1 MKRVIALLR
10 GLIEARSDITTHYDH
25 PFIEWYDTGRNIR
38 QYLTLGDN
46 Q

>member
-10 GLIEARSDITTHYDH
+10 GLIEARNDITTHYDQH
-25 PFIEWYDTGRNIR
+25 FIEWYDIGRNIG
-38 QYLTLGDN
+38 QYLTKEDN